1 MQAHTLFDQATA
13 NGRGFRDVT
22 PAAVAELRG
31 AHVVDVRQPGE
42 FNDTLGHVPGAV
54 LVRLARLGEAA
65 RGWDPAA
72 PVVLVCRSGARS
84 GNAAAQLVAA
94 GFTRVMNM
102 AGGMMA
108 YRAAGLPAES

>member
-1 MQAHTLFDQATA
+1 M
-13 NGRGFRDVT
+13 
-22 PAAVAELRG
+22 
-31 AHVVDVRQPGE
+31 
-42 FNDTLGHVPGAV
+42 
-54 LVRLARLGEAA
+54 LGEAA